1 MKLVVGVAVTVAIT
15 LGAPATRG
23 QAPSPPPTLDLLL
36 QTAKAALPNV
46 PDEIAVMYWVDL
58 GWAEAMRAADGK
70 SQPGLDDLAR
80 AFDQAVQMPAGHD
93 DSPEA
98 KRQSFI
104 RDHAEGEAV
113 MFTGVLDAGQALALI
128 RRADIPRASLYDQV
142 LYDVGI
148 MARFQHKVADLDPMT
163 IVRECQRSGSFP
175 YRGVTQIIQNDL
187 VPVEQRLALARMVL
201 QYAQSDDL
209 NDKYE
214 LLNAPGALTP
224 IHGVFPQLDSQTVDA
239 DTNILRQFAKI
250 ANSNGMAAGSA
261 RRQGTSF
268 LLSALRQIDGSR
280 ADELASKY
288 PEFVASSDL
297 AASSQALFGALHD
310 RQTAAAEELPPLPAD
325 TADAALRFAA
335 NAQRAALLAK
345 KDPAQALDNAHR
357 AAALATSDLLS
368 ENGMPETALHLAK
381 TLKALQDN
389 RGADDLLGRALDA
402 LAASDAAREKAYR
415 EGDETAIQQFVMQ
428 QAGAR
433 SAATWAA
440 LVAADQVDFEITA
453 RHALAW
459 PAPITRV
466 AALIA
471 TAWGDAPQPN
481 SSRPSRY

>member
-70 SQPGLDDLAR
+70 SQPGLNDLAR

-187 VPVEQRLALARMVL
+187 VPVEQRLALARMEL

-209 NDKYE
+209 NDHYE

-261 RRQGTSF
+261 RRQGTF
-268 LLSALRQIDGSR
+268 LLSALRQIDASR

-288 PEFVASSDL
+288 PGFVASSDL

-310 RQTAAAEELPPLPAD
+310 RQTAAADEIPPLPAD

-345 KDPAQALDNAHR
+345 KDPAQARDNADR
-357 AAALATSDLLS
+357 AASLATADLLS
-368 ENGMPETALHLAK
+368 ASGMPEAALHLAL

-402 LAASDAAREKAYR
+402 LAASDAAREKANR
-415 EGDETAIQQFVMQ
+415 EGDATAVRQFVMQ

-433 SAATWAA
+433 SGETWAA
-440 LVAADQVDFEITA
+440 LVVADQVDFEITA

-466 AALIA
+466 AAFIA